1 MLVRWI
7 VAVSGI
13 ALAAGAAPAAHAAQI
28 CRWVDDQGRTQMS
41 DVVPEAYRA
50 KATCVDSSRY
60 EAAPQDRREAE
71 QRAAAERARA
81 ASAAARTPPPAP
93 AVALT
98 APAASAPPKKRP
110 AETVTDRTDCA
121 TWWRLYDESGACFGP
136 YRNVKG
142 GIKPEAYERCNVIP
156 SPEAKC
162 GPRVSRVGSP

>member
-1 MLVRWI
+1 MRI
-7 VAVSGI
+7 AAVTLSTCF
-13 ALAAGAAPAAHAAQI
+13 ALAAATPAAHAAQI

-60 EAAPQDRREAE
+60 EASPQDRREAE
-71 QRAAAERARA
+71 QRAAAERAK
-81 ASAAARTPPPAP
+81 AAAADARKPPPAP

-121 TWWRLYDESGACFGP
+121 TWWRLFDESGACFGP
-136 YRNVKG
+136 YRTVKG

-156 SPEAKC
+156 SPETKC
-162 GPRVSRVGSP
+162 GPRVSRVGTP

>member
-1 MLVRWI
+1 MRRAAITLSACFVL
-7 VAVSGI
+7 AV
-13 ALAAGAAPAAHAAQI
+13 GASAAHAAQI

-50 KATCVDSSRY
+50 KATCVDSSRF
-60 EAAPQDRREAE
+60 EATPQDRRDAE

-98 APAASAPPKKRP
+98 APAASAPSKKRP

-156 SPEAKC
+156 SPEVKC